1 MKPDN
6 KRRTRLYN
14 LIFPIWLLL
23 SPLILPI
30 SALVPPFLLVFLI
43 ALVGNFAIDTLVVWL
58 SLRLQ
63 HITDAWQQTKKVII
77 KVWLYGF
84 LADLLGAILMSVAGG
99 ATSEA
104 NYDFHAALM
113 YTSPFD
119 YTPAALFAL
128 LCVIVTGVLIYRFN
142 SRKALLDADIDDRTR
157 RLTALTMAIIT
168 APWTFLLPTRWF
180 Y

>member
-1 MKPDN
+1 MKRES
-6 KRRTRLYN
+6 KRSTRLYN
-14 LIFPIWLLL
+14 VIFPIWLLL
-23 SPLILPI
+23 SPLVLPF
-30 SALVPPFLLVFLI
+30 SALIFLI
-43 ALVGNFAIDTLVVWL
+43 ALVGNFIIDTLVVWL

-63 HITDAWQQTKKVII
+63 HITDAWQQTKKVIV

-84 LADLLGAILMSVAGG
+84 LADLLGAILMLGAAM

-113 YTSPFD
+113 YTSPFN
-119 YTPAALFAL
+119 YMPAALFAL

-142 SRKALLDADIDDRTR
+142 SRKALVDADLDDRTR

-168 APWTFLLPTRWF
+168 APWTFLLPTGLF

>member
-30 SALVPPFLLVFLI
+30 SALFPFFLLVFLI
-43 ALVGNFAIDTLVVWL
+43 ALIGNFAIDTLVVWL

-84 LADLLGAILMSVAGG
+84 LADLLGAILMLGAAM
-99 ATSEA
+99 ATSD
-104 NYDFHAALM
+104 YDFHAALM
-113 YTSPFD
+113 YQSPFE

-128 LCVIVTGVLIYRFN
+128 FCVIVTGLLIYRFN